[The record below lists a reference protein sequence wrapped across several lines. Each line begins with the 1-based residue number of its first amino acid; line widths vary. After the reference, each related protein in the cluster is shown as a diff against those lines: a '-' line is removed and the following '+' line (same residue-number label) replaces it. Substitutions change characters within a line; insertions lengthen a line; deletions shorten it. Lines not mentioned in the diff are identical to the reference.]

1 MTEITKLLKIVCT
14 CSYCT
19 DIVKFLFGNKPRA
32 GLEMFYRHDE
42 TFQNSAATGLLP
54 NKMLTTA
61 IVPSIIT
68 DIINFY
74 CTNTLY
80 FKGRVTLILPNNY
93 LTEYRITMEF

>member
-1 MTEITKLLKIVCT
+1 MFNIHHDDRHHLSVKIICT

-19 DIVKFLFGNKPRA
+19 DIVNFLFGNKPRA

-74 CTNTLY
+74 CTFSQLDN
-80 FKGRVTLILPNNY
+80 KRKIIGEGKKDNI
-93 LTEYRITMEF
+93 

>member
-1 MTEITKLLKIVCT
+1 MFNIHHDGRNNYSVKIVCT

-19 DIVKFLFGNKPRA
+19 DIVKFLFRNKPRA
-32 GLEMFYRHDE
+32 GFEMFYRHDE
-42 TFQNSAATGLLP
+42 IFQNSAAPGLLK

-74 CTNTLY
+74 CTFSQFDN
-80 FKGRVTLILPNNY
+80 KRKIIG
-93 LTEYRITMEF
+93 EGKRIIF